1 MAGARQPTNLLLAKG
16 NKHFT
21 QKEIEDRINGE
32 VKPLTENIQAPDY
45 LSKKQKQEFNE
56 ISEQLQELGIMSET
70 DVDALARYIISR
82 GLYVKLSKQLRKKEI
97 LDDPDNLD
105 RYLKNQDR
113 IFKQCRAS
121 ATDLGLTITSRC
133 RLCIPKVN
141 GNEKPP
147 NKFSAFEKGN
157 VQ

>member
-21 QKEIEDRINGE
+21 QQEIENRINGE
-32 VKPLTENIQAPDY
+32 VRPLIDNIQAPDY

-56 ISEQLQELGIMSET
+56 ISEQLQALEIMSET

-97 LDDPDNLD
+97 LNDPDNLD

-121 ATDLGLTITSRC
+121 AMDLGLTITSRC
-133 RLCIPKVN
+133 RLCIPKSKD
-141 GNEKPP
+141 NEKPP

-157 VQ
+157 IQ

>member
-1 MAGARQPTNLLLAKG
+1 MAGARQPTNLLLANGK
-16 NKHFT
+16 KHLT
-21 QKEIEDRINGE
+21 KQEIEDRINGE
-32 VKPLTENIQAPDY
+32 VKPLTDNIQAPDY

-133 RLCIPKVN
+133 RLCIPKAN
-141 GNEKPP
+141 DNEKPP